1 MQNVHHISM
10 MDLKLCVPLNLIN
23 EINLDATKNLTHEEC
38 VPSLGVQLKNI
49 SAWRREQ
56 VYCKTLH

>member
-1 MQNVHHISM
+1 MRST
-10 MDLKLCVPLNLIN
+10 KLDN
-23 EINLDATKNLTHEEC
+23 EILDATKNSTHEEC
-38 VPSLGVQLKNI
+38 VQSLGVQFKNI